1 MERLKKALYRL
12 IFPGAAVVIISAP
25 VAAALLIYTFMFANE
40 NSPIAYISY
49 VFSAYS
55 LTILCVQIVR
65 IVRYQK
71 STVKA
76 TLHKNKF
83 IDRYLT
89 DVPFRMKVSLY
100 LSFSINMLY
109 TVMKFVSGLYYHSVW
124 FGTLAVYYFLLAL
137 MRFLLLRHAKRGSF
151 GKEQITELKKYRVC
165 GWILMVMNIALSG
178 VVVLVLSQNEG
189 FEYAGYLIYI
199 MAMYAF
205 YTVIIAMINVVKYRK
220 YNSPVMSAAKIIN
233 LVAALVSML
242 SLETAMLAQFD
253 NGQNPETFRKLM
265 TGATGS
271 GVCLTVLALAV
282 FMIVSSTKQ
291 LNKLKNNIAQ

>member
-1 MERLKKALYRL
+1 
-12 IFPGAAVVIISAP
+12 
-25 VAAALLIYTFMFANE
+25 
-40 NSPIAYISY
+40 
-49 VFSAYS
+49 
-55 LTILCVQIVR
+55 
-65 IVRYQK
+65 
-71 STVKA
+71 
-76 TLHKNKF
+76 
-83 IDRYLT
+83 
-89 DVPFRMKVSLY
+89 
-100 LSFSINMLY
+100 
-109 TVMKFVSGLYYHSVW
+109 
-124 FGTLAVYYFLLAL
+124 
-137 MRFLLLRHAKRGSF
+137 
-151 GKEQITELKKYRVC
+151 
-165 GWILMVMNIALSG
+165 MVMNIALSG

-205 YTVIIAMINVVKYRK
+205 YTVIIAMIKVVKYRK